1 MGEGRT
7 IVNGLADFGLSS
19 QWKYQLVFASHLAQ
33 RPTMQQPNRD
43 PNMEA
48 ILLAK
53 PDVVLTMHRAS
64 VDLLEQNSI
73 PTIFLAWREPED
85 VKACIALLG
94 GIFHKPVVAER
105 YRRYFDD
112 TLARVT
118 AKVGGLPISSMP
130 TVLYFHPETLAQPRL
145 IAEWWIPAAGG
156 ISVTNDG
163 RSAESRTFSLEQV
176 ILWDPDVLMVTT
188 PKDVITVYTDPTF
201 RQLKAAKHERVY
213 VAPVG
218 VHTWAH
224 RTAEQPVAVLWTAK
238 TLYPA
243 LFVDLDLAAEVK
255 SFYRDFFGHDLTDAQ
270 IAEILSGTL

>member
-1 MGEGRT
+1 MMTNRFVCFAMLVGLLWGLGNAIQAAEPGLRSVTDMAGRAVRFPEQISRVVTLGSLPVLNSFVFTMGEGRT
-7 IVNGLADFGLSS
+7 IVNGLADFGFSS

-118 AKVGGLPISSMP
+118 AKVGGLPISSRP
-130 TVLYFHPETLAQPRL
+130 TVRP
-145 IAEWWIPAAGG
+145 
-156 ISVTNDG
+156 
-163 RSAESRTFSLEQV
+163 
-176 ILWDPDVLMVTT
+176 
-188 PKDVITVYTDPTF
+188 
-201 RQLKAAKHERVY
+201 
-213 VAPVG
+213 
-218 VHTWAH
+218 
-224 RTAEQPVAVLWTAK
+224 
-238 TLYPA
+238 
-243 LFVDLDLAAEVK
+243 
-255 SFYRDFFGHDLTDAQ
+255 
-270 IAEILSGTL
+270 